1 MAYLHKALRGGQ
13 QRYYK
18 VVALD
23 AAGNASAPTPALATA
38 AKRSTVYVATSN
50 GHDFVPD
57 PQAPLWHSHFAEGT
71 EWPAPSALRP

>member
-23 AAGNASAPTPALATA
+23 AAGNASPDAGARHRRQAVHRVRGHVEWPRLRTRPAGAALA
-38 AKRSTVYVATSN
+38 
-50 GHDFVPD
+50 
-57 PQAPLWHSHFAEGT
+57 QL
-71 EWPAPSALRP
+71 LR